1 MAWGLKCSDAARA
14 RGTVLELA
22 TNQVDALQPRVPQ
35 SLNLLPHQGVE
46 GLFGREERGR
56 RTRRRQQTGSHVVVR
71 NTVQRIGLRQRRR
84 EDAFKDVGESSSTP

>member
-35 SLNLLPHQGVE
+35 SLDLLPHQGIKR
-46 GLFGREERGR
+46 LFRREQCR
-56 RTRRRQQTGSHVVVR
+56 RRARRRQQAGSHVVVR
-71 NTVQRIGLRQRRR
+71 NTVQRIGL
-84 EDAFKDVGESSSTP
+84 G

>member
-35 SLNLLPHQGVE
+35 SLDLLPHQGIKS
-46 GLFGREERGR
+46 LFGREECGR
-56 RTRRRQQTGSHVVVR
+56 RAGRRQQAGSHVVIR
-71 NTVQRIGLRQRRR
+71 NTIQRIGL
-84 EDAFKDVGESSSTP
+84 G